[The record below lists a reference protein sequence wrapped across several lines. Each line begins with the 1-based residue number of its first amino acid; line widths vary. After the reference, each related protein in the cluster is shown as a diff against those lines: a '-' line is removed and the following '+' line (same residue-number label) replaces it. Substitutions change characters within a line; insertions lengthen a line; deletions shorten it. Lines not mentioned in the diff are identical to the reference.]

1 MTDKSLKERISTN
14 LSPEHVR
21 ERPFKLNLRS
31 KSIEDQKLKG
41 KVADLENVSDEGS
54 SAKKILKFDEERP
67 RSSSNLQVGPLKFQP
82 SKEKEKSWYE
92 QTLDEEEE
100 SVDRETVKQPALHAE
115 ETRENVEETRENV
128 EDPDAEKIL
137 EEEDWMVDEANYDDD
152 DLLEE
157 DDLMEEDDLLTED
170 LEQVEAVIAPAQEES
185 KQINTAPSESEIGK
199 KLSARPSPLAPFD
212 QTTES
217 CPAQTPSSKSR
228 PSPAK
233 KKRSSPSPIA
243 TGVSLTQ
250 RNLMGRASGKARVYK
265 IGPNLQ

>member
-1 MTDKSLKERISTN
+1 
-14 LSPEHVR
+14 
-21 ERPFKLNLRS
+21 
-31 KSIEDQKLKG
+31 
-41 KVADLENVSDEGS
+41 
-54 SAKKILKFDEERP
+54 
-67 RSSSNLQVGPLKFQP
+67 
-82 SKEKEKSWYE
+82 
-92 QTLDEEEE
+92 
-100 SVDRETVKQPALHAE
+100 
-115 ETRENVEETRENV
+115 
-128 EDPDAEKIL
+128 
-137 EEEDWMVDEANYDDD
+137 MVDEANYDND

-217 CPAQTPSSKSR
+217 RPALTPSSKSR

-243 TGVSLTQ
+243 TGVSLRQ
-250 RNLMGRASGKARVYK
+250 RNLMGRASGKARVSR
-265 IGPNLQ
+265 IGPNLQQCPLSK